1 MFCRNCGAEISE
13 SADVCL
19 KCGKMQKDVAN
30 NGQQVVVVAS
40 EEKLSDKKRAVAG
53 LLALFFGWIG
63 AHNIYVGKVGVA
75 IGQIALSCLIIICPF
90 LFGGLGE
97 NSGTVEMTIMGFFG
111 GCLLS
116 MCLFVALFFWVL
128 IEMIC
133 CFAGVYRDKN
143 NKKLS

>member
-1 MFCRNCGAEISE
+1 MFCKYCGNELGE
-13 SADVCL
+13 NADVCL

-53 LLALFFGWIG
+53 LLALFLGWMG

-90 LFGGLGE
+90 LFGGLGQ
-97 NSGTVEMTIMGFFG
+97 NSGTVEITMGFFG
-111 GCLLS
+111 GWLLS
-116 MCLFVALFFWVL
+116 MCLFVALFFWVV

-133 CFAGVYRDKN
+133 CFAGVYRDKD